1 MLKRFLR
8 FIDLSLELPDLLISI
23 VVVLLG
29 LTMLLVLLW
38 GIAVSR
44 RQWFNLAQPLTQNL
58 NLDQPLAAVRTMVSP
73 YQGWLIAVI
82 IATGLDLAVLAEPL
96 PPWLAALEVCLSFLL
111 ALGVILLGFKLFSA
125 LFDTYVLGATLEEE
139 ANINTE
145 LLTLGKFVSKATIV
159 LMVVFFYAQA
169 HRYNLVGLF
178 ASLGVGGF
186 AIAFGSQKIVEQI
199 LWSIVLYI
207 DRPFTVGDHIHLPDR
222 TLGKVESTGWRSTK
236 IRLSGKNTLMVVPNG
251 NLAQISIENLTNA
264 QRVISMVTLTFP
276 RAMANEEQALIE
288 QLLLQSSRDILGIDH
303 QLTQVNFQTLSTA
316 AGQTYVEAQVIF
328 FILGATA
335 TSMELRKGL
344 LEMARENMIKQLQG
358 YDISFD
364 LKESIIDVNQP
375 MNV

>member
-1 MLKRFLR
+1 MIKRVLR
-8 FIDLSLELPDLLISI
+8 SIGLSLELPDIVIGI

-29 LTMLLVLLW
+29 LTVLLGLLW
-38 GIAVSR
+38 GIAASR
-44 RQWFNLAQPLTQNL
+44 RQWFKLAQPLSQQL
-58 NLDQPLAAVRTMVSP
+58 NLEQPLAAVRTVVTP
-73 YQGWLIAVI
+73 YRGWLIAVI
-82 IATGLDLAVLAEPL
+82 AATVVDLLVLAESL

-111 ALGVILLGFKLFSA
+111 AVSVTLLGFKLFSA

-139 ANINTE
+139 AKINTE

-159 LMVVFFYAQA
+159 LVVVFFYAQA

-236 IRLSGKNTLMVVPNG
+236 IRLSGKNTLMVIPNG

-276 RAMANEEQALIE
+276 RAMVNEEQALIE

-303 QLTQVNFQTLSTA
+303 QLTQVNFQTLSTTT
-316 AGQTYVEAQVIF
+316 GQTYVEAQVIF

-344 LEMARENMIKQLQG
+344 LEMARENMIKQLQS

-375 MNV
+375 MTV